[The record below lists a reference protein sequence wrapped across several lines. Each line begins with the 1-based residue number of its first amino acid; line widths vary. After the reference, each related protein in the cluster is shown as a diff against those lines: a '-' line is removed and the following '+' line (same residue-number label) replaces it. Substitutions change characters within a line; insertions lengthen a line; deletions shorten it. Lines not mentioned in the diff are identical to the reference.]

1 MFSLFLTVIKHFF
14 LNDEDS
20 WALLYSLSNMQ
31 FGIINHAV
39 HDKLSTN
46 IYEKQ
51 VILAHCLE
59 IQQNQKAHNGK
70 H

>member
-1 MFSLFLTVIKHFF
+1 
-14 LNDEDS
+14 
-20 WALLYSLSNMQ
+20 MQ

-51 VILAHCLE
+51 VIFAHCLE

>member
-1 MFSLFLTVIKHFF
+1 MSFFPYSYKTFF

-20 WALLYSLSNMQ
+20 QDLLYSLSNMQ
-31 FGIINHAV
+31 FSIINHAI
-39 HDKLSTN
+39 HDKFSTN

-59 IQQNQKAHNGK
+59 IQQNQKSHNGK